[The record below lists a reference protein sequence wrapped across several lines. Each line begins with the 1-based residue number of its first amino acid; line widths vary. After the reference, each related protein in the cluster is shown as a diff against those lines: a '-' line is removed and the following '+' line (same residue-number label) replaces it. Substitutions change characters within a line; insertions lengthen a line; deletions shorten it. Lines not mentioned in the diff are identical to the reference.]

1 MKKFSENCF
10 GLTEQIK
17 VGTLEYN
24 ISKQRS
30 YFVSYLSYKLFCLK
44 YVPLILFFVLQN
56 PNKPSAHIESVNRG
70 QLTYQANQSICFF
83 YYPLHR

>member
-1 MKKFSENCF
+1 MKKFSENFF

-17 VGTLEYN
+17 VGTLECN

-56 PNKPSAHIESVNRG
+56 PNKPSAHIESVNR
-70 QLTYQANQSICFF
+70 QVVTYQANQSIYFCD
-83 YYPLHR
+83 YPLHH

>member
-17 VGTLEYN
+17 VGRFEYN

-30 YFVSYLSYKLFCLK
+30 YFVSYSLINYFASKMCLLYCSLFYRIQTSHL
-44 YVPLILFFVLQN
+44 
-56 PNKPSAHIESVNRG
+56 
-70 QLTYQANQSICFF
+70 LTSNLYTKDN
-83 YYPLHR
+83 